1 MYLSSHFLKLNLSK
15 QHLFKENFIHQFQ
28 ESLIEQTGVH
38 NFYAFPAQASLT
50 ALLLENTLQL
60 GVGVLYPS
68 PLFLEPPP
76 PRLFKRKFL
85 NTSLSEHFEILA
97 HRILF
102 KINWSQLQIV
112 SMLFVALTH
121 SYQLRKRVRC
131 CSIHFH
137 PRKNLARYRIS
148 PIRKKIL
155 PQQKDSPQMIS
166 TFDQFISIRF
176 RFYYRNFKHYL

>member
-1 MYLSSHFLKLNLSK
+1 MKTRCSWEWGFFIPHPYFLR
-15 QHLFKENFIHQFQ
+15 
-28 ESLIEQTGVH
+28 
-38 NFYAFPAQASLT
+38 P
-50 ALLLENTLQL
+50 
-60 GVGVLYPS
+60 
-68 PLFLEPPP
+68 PL
-76 PRLFKRKFL
+76 LFKRKFL

-102 KINWSQLQIV
+102 KINLSQLQIV

-166 TFDQFISIRF
+166 TFDQLYSSDSGFTIGISNITYEKKPWKTMKSQNNSSLRDPALAVYVWKGEGLTLWCF
-176 RFYYRNFKHYL
+176 FKTKNPLQLANC